1 LGMDYKTPLNGKE
14 WSAPIHAKRILSA
27 VLQTSVLLG
36 LLLLLTGTKPPAAEA
51 GNWSGYAYGGKWSD
65 NLWNEIIRGE
75 TQMDRSYLWVAGASR
90 KLHDFGAHLRLEGE
104 LNVAKH
110 SGLQN
115 HLEFNTAALLR
126 WRAFPW
132 SRYVSTSIAYGLG
145 FSHALDQ
152 PLIEEEPDR
161 EAVRTLIS
169 MPTEVTLGPPDADW
183 EVMFRI
189 HHRSGAFGI
198 FKDAGGS
205 NFISLGLRFELG
217 GAR

>member
-1 LGMDYKTPLNGKE
+1 MDMGKTPLNGKK

-36 LLLLLTGTKPPAAEA
+36 LLLLLSGTKPPAAEA

-110 SGLQN
+110 SGLQD

-132 SRYVSTSIAYGLG
+132 SRYVATSIAYGLG
-145 FSHALDQ
+145 LSHALDR
-152 PLIEEEPDR
+152 PPIEEEPDR

-169 MPTEVTLGPPDADW
+169 MPTEVTIGPPDADW